1 MDFIVPQNIEIK
13 KNGIV
18 IKAQRVV
25 MASMVN
31 GISFYWASSFFTFFF
46 KKTSRN
52 WTKIM
57 KVLMLRNYYEQNTI
71 MLIERFMLG
80 IKNA

>member
-31 GISFYWASSFFTFFF
+31 GISFYWASSFFDFLFQ
-46 KKTSRN
+46 KKKN
-52 WTKIM
+52 INK
-57 KVLMLRNYYEQNTI
+57 LDQDHE
-71 MLIERFMLG
+71 G
-80 IKNA
+80 IDAKKLL